1 MTVRADIAGLERQDA
16 RRILRMM
23 LLIRRFEEASVELYK
38 KNMIPGFIHPGI
50 GEEAVHAG
58 VCDVLQPGDHV
69 IATHRGHGQALARGV
84 DPAALMAEILGRA
97 TGTQGGR
104 GGSLHIGDWKHGVMP
119 ASPLVGG
126 GLATMTGIALA
137 HQYRGDRG
145 VAVCF
150 FGDGA
155 LNRGSFHEAVNM
167 AAGWRLPIIYACI
180 DNGWA
185 ISVPRPASTAGEL
198 VARAHAYGIPGTVV
212 DGKSVIVCRDAAES
226 AIARARDGGG
236 PSLVFF
242 DCPRGYGH
250 EEGDAQEYRD
260 PDDVEAAALR
270 DPLLLACQE
279 FADRDLVTAQEQ
291 SELGAQVDATVR
303 SAVQFAVSSP
313 DPEAA
318 TALDHVF
325 PDPSC
330 ASQMPR

>member
-1 MTVRADIAGLERQDA
+1 MTVRADVARLGRKDA
-16 RRILRMM
+16 LRILRMM
-23 LLIRRFEEASVELYK
+23 LLIRRFEEASVELYR

-50 GEEAVHAG
+50 GEEAVHVG

-137 HQYRGDRG
+137 HQYRCDRG
-145 VAVCF
+145 VAACF

-167 AAGWRLPIIYACI
+167 AAAWRLPVVYACI

-185 ISVPRPASTAGEL
+185 ISVPRRTSTSGEL
-198 VARAHAYGIPGTVV
+198 VARARAYGIPGTLV
-212 DGKSVIVCRDAAES
+212 DGKNVIACRDAAES
-226 AIARARDGGG
+226 AIARAREGGG
-236 PSLVFF
+236 PSVIFF

-250 EEGDAQEYRD
+250 EEGDSQEYRD
-260 PDDVEAAALR
+260 REDIEAAALR
-270 DPLLLACQE
+270 DPLLLAYRE
-279 FADRDLVTAQEQ
+279 FAGRDLVTAEEQ
-291 SELGAQVDATVR
+291 PELEAQADAVVQ
-303 SAVQFAVSSP
+303 SAVQFALSSP
-313 DPEAA
+313 NPEAA
-318 TALDHVF
+318 TAFDHVF
-325 PDPSC
+325 PDPSHRT
-330 ASQMPR
+330 QMPR